1 MDRIE
6 RAAQQL
12 LVIRQA
18 LETKPETDEWD
29 EKLLELCPKDMDAC
43 FNVKRASWSKAEIA
57 GIKAARLRAKNRM
70 SVPHPSSF
78 LRDTCE

>member
-29 EKLLELCPKDMDAC
+29 ETLLELCPKDMEAC
-43 FNVKRASWSKAEIA
+43 FNVKRSSWSKAEIA

-78 LRDTCE
+78 LRDTCG